1 MKISLLSHCLL
12 YHNVGSSVTQS
23 QSLSHHQRPQ
33 YKHQCNYCHHLTKH
47 DRLKSI
53 DCEVIPL
60 PFIWFNWHWYADVA
74 KAAQRLKES
83 ERSPSDKYNVYNKR
97 PLDATTSQTGSS
109 KSQPLKRD
117 SRLGTYF
124 EYDLSKMVNSKGGFL
139 VEDGREVDEERIR
152 KEKQRERERARRDQE
167 PRMRSTLLYKFSRW
181 PLYFS
186 YCFRFRTVS

>member
-1 MKISLLSHCLL
+1 M
-12 YHNVGSSVTQS
+12 
-23 QSLSHHQRPQ
+23 
-33 YKHQCNYCHHLTKH
+33 
-47 DRLKSI
+47 
-53 DCEVIPL
+53 
-60 PFIWFNWHWYADVA
+60 
-74 KAAQRLKES
+74 
-83 ERSPSDKYNVYNKR
+83 YNKR

-167 PRMRSTLLYKFSRW
+167 PRMRSTLLYKFSR
-181 PLYFS
+181 
-186 YCFRFRTVS
+186 